1 VRDIRKAG
9 FDFKLYMDSKTI
21 YKPVRRELNGD
32 NGIYPNLTKEE
43 KLHWLMLELD
53 LINQKLYYN
62 SLENKH

>member
-1 VRDIRKAG
+1 
-9 FDFKLYMDSKTI
+9 MDSKTI